1 MREKFLI
8 SRLKYFAETLKE
20 HTEYIDYHSMGHLE
34 QSAAKTKEETIRDI
48 GDMLLEIL
56 ELDNVTFQSWLTQDK
71 DK

>member
-1 MREKFLI
+1 MKELKQ
-8 SRLKYFAETLKE
+8 RLKYFAKTLKE
-20 HTEYIDYHSMGHLE
+20 HHEYVDYSSMGHLE

-56 ELDNVTFQSWLTQDK
+56 ELDNVTFQSWLAQDE

>member
-1 MREKFLI
+1 MKELKQ
-8 SRLKYFAETLKE
+8 RLKYFARTLLE
-20 HTEYIDYHSMGHLE
+20 HEEYIDYSSMGHLE
-34 QSAAKTKEETIRDI
+34 QSAAKAKEETIKDI